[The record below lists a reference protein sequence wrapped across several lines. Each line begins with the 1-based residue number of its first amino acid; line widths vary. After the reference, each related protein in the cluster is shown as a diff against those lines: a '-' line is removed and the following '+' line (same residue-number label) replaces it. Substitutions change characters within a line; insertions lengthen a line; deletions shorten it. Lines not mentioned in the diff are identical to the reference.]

1 MDHISFPKAILIT
14 LGIMAVAL
22 GFIYVGSLLG
32 LNDPWIP
39 FLALVV
45 WGALGMKMEQAPG
58 VFLGGAAGLLI
69 SLGLELLPDLYGDA
83 AAIIP
88 VLAIVLAISCN
99 IKGWLPLVCNFGLF
113 AFLTVGTADVLLDQR
128 LQLPYLK
135 NLAFGALC
143 FWIIP
148 WLVLRS
154 RSRGRRELDGAP
166 GT

>member
-1 MDHISFPKAILIT
+1 MDDVSFPTAILIT
-14 LGIMAVAL
+14 LGILVAAL
-22 GFIYVGSLLG
+22 GFILVSSLLG

-69 SLGLELLPDLYGDA
+69 SLSLELLPDLYGDA

-88 VLAIVLAISCN
+88 VVAIILAISCH
-99 IKGWLPLVCNFGLF
+99 IKGWLPLFCNFGLF
-113 AFLTVGTADVLLDQR
+113 AFLTIGTADVLLDQR
-128 LQLPYLK
+128 LQLPYLQ

-148 WLVLRS
+148 WLVLRVK
-154 RSRGRRELDGAP
+154 SRGEKALDEVP